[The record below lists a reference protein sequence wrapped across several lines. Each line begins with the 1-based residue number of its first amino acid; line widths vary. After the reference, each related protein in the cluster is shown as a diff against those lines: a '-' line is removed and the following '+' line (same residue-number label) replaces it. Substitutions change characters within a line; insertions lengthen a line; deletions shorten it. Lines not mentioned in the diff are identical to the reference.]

1 MKKLL
6 VLIFLVSVVKIT
18 SAQSDVIEYLK
29 AGTEDAATLIQP
41 YLDPFAKGLGDGL
54 NNGWY
59 YTAETHHRL
68 GFDFSVSV
76 SAVKVPGSA
85 KTYDLSQLSFKN
97 IELADP
103 DDAIAPTI
111 AGDEVSGPLLNLLNP
126 SNPDEP
132 TGTYI
137 NSPQGLEL
145 DIIPVP
151 VAQLGI
157 GLLPHTDVLVR
168 YVPKLKYNH
177 GGNDEDETQVGLF
190 GMGVKHSFKDWI
202 PAIKHLPFDAA
213 VFASFSNI
221 SATSDIDFSPKDYDG
236 VDRPDYVQDENQQ
249 LDIETS
255 TMKFGLIV
263 SKKVAF
269 ITFFGGVGNS
279 RSKSDISLTGRYP
292 IVSDY
297 VNGEIVFEDEVNPVK
312 LKFDSSNISLDAG
325 FRLKM
330 AFFNIFASINKAEY
344 TSLNAGL
351 ALSVR

>member
-6 VLIFLVSVVKIT
+6 VLIFLLGFVKIT
-18 SAQSDVIEYLK
+18 FAQSDVIEYLK
-29 AGTEDAATLIQP
+29 AGTEDASVLIQP
-41 YLDPFAKGLGDGL
+41 YLNPFASGLGDGL

-59 YTAETHHRL
+59 YTAETHKRL

-76 SAVKVPGSA
+76 SAVKVPSSA
-85 KTYDLSQLSFKN
+85 KTYDLGQLSFQN
-97 IELADP
+97 IQLADP
-103 DDAIAPTI
+103 ADAIAPTI
-111 AGDEVSGPLLNLLNP
+111 AGDDRSGPLLNLLNP
-126 SNPDEP
+126 NDPNETIGSF
-132 TGTYI
+132 Y
-137 NSPQGLEL
+137 SPQGLEL

-168 YVPKLKYNH
+168 YVPKLKFNED
-177 GGNDEDETQVGLF
+177 GTDEDETQVGLF

-221 SATSDIDFSPKDYDG
+221 TATSDIDFSPKDYG
-236 VDRPDYVQDENQQ
+236 VERPDYVQDENQQ

-255 TMKFGLIV
+255 TIKFGLIV

-269 ITFFGGVGNS
+269 ITFFGGIGNS
-279 RSKSDISLTGRYP
+279 QSKSEVNLTGRYP
-292 IVSDY
+292 IVSEY
-297 VNGEIVFEDEVNPVK
+297 AGGEIVFEDKDNPVE

-344 TSLNAGL
+344 TSLNAGVS
-351 ALSVR
+351 LSVR

>member
-6 VLIFLVSVVKIT
+6 VLIFLIGVVKMT

-41 YLDPFAKGLGDGL
+41 YLNPFATGLGDGL

-59 YTAETHHRL
+59 YTAETHKQL

-85 KTYDLSQLSFKN
+85 KTYDLSEMSFQN
-97 IELADP
+97 IRLADP
-103 DDAIAPTI
+103 ADAIAPTI
-111 AGDEVSGPLLNLLNP
+111 AGDEISGPQFYLLDPNNP
-126 SNPDEP
+126 NETIGSF
-132 TGTYI
+132 

-168 YVPKLKYNH
+168 YVPKLKFNQ
-177 GGNDEDETQVGLF
+177 GDNDEDETQVGLF
-190 GMGVKHSFKDWI
+190 GLGVKHSFKDWI

-213 VFASFSNI
+213 IFASFSNI
-221 SATSDIDFSPKDYDG
+221 SATSDIDFSPDDYG
-236 VDRPDYVQDENQQ
+236 VNDPSYVQDENQQ
-249 LDIETS
+249 LDIETN
-255 TMKFGLIV
+255 TVKFGLIV

-269 ITFFGGVGNS
+269 ITFFGGIGNS
-279 RSKSDISLTGRYP
+279 QSKSDVSLTGRYP

-297 VNGEIVFEDEVNPVK
+297 ANGEIVFDDEVNPIK

-325 FRLKM
+325 LRLKM

-344 TSLNAGL
+344 TSLNAGVS
-351 ALSVR
+351 LSVR